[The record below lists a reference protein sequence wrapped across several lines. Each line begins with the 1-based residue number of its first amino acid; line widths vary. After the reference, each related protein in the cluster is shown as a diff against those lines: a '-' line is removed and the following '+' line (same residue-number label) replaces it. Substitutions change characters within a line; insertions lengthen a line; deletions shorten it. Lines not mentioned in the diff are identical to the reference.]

1 LVLKKGIVGVAAFGA
16 VIFGL
21 TSGAAGLSFERFE
34 AVENSRKESFISTIL
49 HYYYFNFSR
58 DPAQAYK
65 AECMVDF
72 NNDETP
78 DERQYLYSYVVND
91 LGNARHTTNHNG
103 TVEGVVKAII
113 ERECRGR

>member
-1 LVLKKGIVGVAAFGA
+1 MALKKAVVGVAAFGA
-16 VIFGL
+16 AIFGL

-34 AVENSRKESFISTIL
+34 RVENSRKESFISTIL

-91 LGNARHTTNHNG
+91 LNNARLFTTHNG